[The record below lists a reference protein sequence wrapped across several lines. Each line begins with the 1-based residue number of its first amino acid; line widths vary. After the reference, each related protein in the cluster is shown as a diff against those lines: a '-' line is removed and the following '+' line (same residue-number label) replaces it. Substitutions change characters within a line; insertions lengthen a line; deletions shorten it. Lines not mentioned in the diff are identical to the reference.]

1 MAGNEYRMIRV
12 EALLKKHKV
21 SDIIRRQF
29 TRFYQ
34 SDSIGTA
41 AEHLKSGLER
51 SFLVFGQWQY
61 LKGILTEQK
70 IMDTVKQNNSQDLIE
85 AHYNNNFHMLLPE
98 DDLAYVLSKM
108 QQERFRLM
116 PVFENGRLVGVID
129 DDMIK
134 HFLQMQEK
142 LKK

>member
-12 EALLKKHKV
+12 EALLKKYKV
-21 SDIIRRQF
+21 ADIIRSQF
-29 TRFYQ
+29 TRFYE
-34 SDSIGTA
+34 SDSISLA

-51 SFLVFGQWQY
+51 SFLVFDKWQN
-61 LKGILTEQK
+61 LRGILTEQK
-70 IMDTVKQNNSQDLIE
+70 IMDTVKQNGAEDLIE
-85 AHYNNNFHMLLPE
+85 AHLSNKYHMLLPG

-108 QQERFRLM
+108 QQEKHRLM
-116 PVFENGRLVGVID
+116 PVFENGRLIGVID